1 MPLRTGQVNESPRSS
16 GASTGRESLAGFSF
30 PIPDRPESRQFAV
43 EVEAWIASGPID
55 ALTRAS
61 VDDTGLGLE
70 SKLNAKNPIDMT
82 GQGLQHN
89 ARRKFSQGLSCA
101 LKVSS

>member
-1 MPLRTGQVNESPRSS
+1 MNPHDP
-16 GASTGRESLAGFSF
+16 GASPGRESLAGFSF

-61 VDDTGLGLE
+61 VDDIGLGLE
-70 SKLNAKNPIDMT
+70 LKLNAKNTINMT
-82 GQGLQHN
+82 GQGLRHHT
-89 ARRKFSQGLSCA
+89 RRKFSQGLSCA
-101 LKVSS
+101 LKLLN

>member
-1 MPLRTGQVNESPRSS
+1 MLLRTGQVNESPRSS
-16 GASTGRESLAGFSF
+16 GASPGRESLAGFSF

-55 ALTRAS
+55 ALTQAS

-70 SKLNAKNPIDMT
+70 LKLNAKNTIDMT
-82 GQGLQHN
+82 GQGLQHH
-89 ARRKFSQGLSCA
+89 ARRKLSQGQSCVLKLS
-101 LKVSS
+101 S

>member
-1 MPLRTGQVNESPRSS
+1 MPLRTGQVIESPRSS
-16 GASTGRESLAGFSF
+16 GASPGRESLAGFSF

-70 SKLNAKNPIDMT
+70 LKLKAKNTINMT
-82 GQGLQHN
+82 GQGLRHHT
-89 ARRKFSQGLSCA
+89 RRKLSR
-101 LKVSS
+101 VYHVP